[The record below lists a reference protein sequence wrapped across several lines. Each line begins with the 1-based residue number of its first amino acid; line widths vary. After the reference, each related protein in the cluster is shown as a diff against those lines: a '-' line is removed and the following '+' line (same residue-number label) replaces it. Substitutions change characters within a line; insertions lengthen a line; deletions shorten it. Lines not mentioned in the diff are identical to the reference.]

1 MDDTNS
7 PLLEKMKKRRAAM
20 EATIMSEGG
29 SYQSDAENTMQP
41 TNIQTLTQSR
51 LDGSVTDIQTLSP
64 AAPDTMVESIEDLHQ
79 GDDMMEDL
87 KTRRQQ
93 RREELSRTLDPSGSA
108 GAWGDQVQSLG
119 EPSSTSQGPGPR
131 LQQMMES
138 GPNRLSAPAPGE
150 SMSLNASIRER
161 VRSKVRGRQARP
173 GLSETVPERRLRGL
187 RDRPLPTRFD
197 EAGLSPAKAADIE
210 EDPQLM
216 DSIASVNRWR
226 KMAKMSRH
234 RANGMPSAE
243 EAYNFFT
250 GRMDT
255 EEEEQ
260 KVTSDDQRDP
270 DLGGG
275 PAVFWGKPPYTPQ
288 AKRLE
293 YENKAYYMPSMK
305 PVPFQDKV
313 PEGQQPRD
321 LEEEGF
327 YVGKPPP
334 VAYSNLNIME
344 DRILHSDEQKSLW
357 FAEDGHLRRLAS
369 PLKEKATR
377 PPPVVAPED
386 LDPLLQTQ
394 WRKAHTEPFD
404 ARYIDSSGFPEG
416 HYQLDVDVS
425 TLTFTHH
432 PLFSAEHVLSSRL
445 QQLYLQYCQRRKKAM
460 SAHLADKLTAL
471 KIALGQL
478 QEAATRKSMK
488 NRTTA
493 GDTEKR
499 IREYRKQIIET
510 RHLRDVEDHSDRT
523 LLQHILQC
531 WRDIKALRE
540 RQGYTNTAIKLVVR
554 KEDVNPSDE
563 NELYEADLLEE
574 LQEKRE
580 DYESEYAKHMEEYEI
595 ALKEWKR
602 EMKKRKKQRQEGE
615 GDQSGLME
623 GEAPPKPVRP
633 AEFDEAT
640 QLAKIRENAAKMRRR
655 PGEPILIP
663 QVQYTSNITQPEQC
677 PRAEVLRRQ
686 DVQRWSAFVK
696 VLFNDKEVSKTSIKR
711 LTSDFTIHYG
721 EIHNFQIV
729 EWPESIKLQ
738 LFESGV
744 PSKLLADIF
753 IPVPELSR
761 VTGRAEMESYEFSS
775 NHTVSYKHEG
785 VGSGHAINL
794 NVANNT
800 QEVHQIN
807 SEILLTSGGLLTSVA
822 WALDNEGRPMA
833 PPSSA
838 VGLGTSSGVARRYD
852 AMAAL
857 GAAGMVDVQ
866 KLAKW
871 IAESHLDPN
880 DPANADIMNIL
891 KIGHVD
897 GTEAPKYFR
906 LNQLEGETEFVTQDE
921 LDRSRRVKLISLRD
935 QGVPEFKNYK
945 MIPARERDIP
955 ANVFE
960 AYEKRQRG
968 EQAEEET
975 EDELCAHRMA
985 VTKFLNKVR
994 EEVTQ
999 RSLVAKRQMELRDM
1013 IIEDEVPDIRNFCV
1027 GIGQLFSPR
1036 RPLRPT
1042 RKERKVVGTQNLTIR
1057 DVKLLVN
1064 IVRGLDI
1071 PVRNN
1076 ARNVRSAPRD
1086 SRFGGGPSTEGET
1099 SRANDSPGTAMVR
1112 PFIEAVFQGEFAR
1125 TSVAGGPNPSWNE
1138 QLIIPFRA
1146 PKDDYSPENLQTVDD
1161 VLFLNLFDE
1170 KVYDILQ
1177 DERQRGTSVHQRLE
1191 RHWLGSIEIPFSTV
1205 YFNGKVDG
1213 TFRVNTPSVLL
1224 GYEYQKRTTGPGTSS
1239 RSDTLLT
1246 MFVTIEPPLQPS
1258 QPMAERF
1265 ESNESEK
1272 LLHNAQIWLSG
1283 LKKKFPKREFKALA
1297 TDLTGKKV
1305 FITRYIRSQKP
1316 PEDLLG
1322 QSQKEMELLARYVSL
1337 VPYVSDSAAFP
1348 DLCDIWATSEQFLQM
1363 LAGDEEEHA
1372 ILLCNYFTHRG
1383 RGKAYVVLGTGIP
1396 EGSTAYVL
1404 SIVDG
1409 KKQLW
1414 NAHTGRQFDVHDPHC
1429 PLTSIGCVFNEE
1441 NIWAN
1446 VQQFEEPFRLDFD
1459 LTKPKL
1465 WLPFFSQKYPR
1476 PALSSVQK
1484 ENLFYRPVDREYV
1497 ARTQDRVGKLLMDKI
1512 MAWRPRFVT
1521 RWNRYCTQTFRNLLV
1536 NMEHS
1541 LGETS
1546 TDRHTAELDQIL
1558 SSYQLS
1564 GFPINMPF
1572 TDVPPVVDAVYS
1584 TGVHTI
1590 EDPDVEF
1597 ALATHIHP
1605 FPHGVMSLW
1614 IYVGTLKRKPT

>member
-1 MDDTNS
+1 M
-7 PLLEKMKKRRAAM
+7 
-20 EATIMSEGG
+20 
-29 SYQSDAENTMQP
+29 
-41 TNIQTLTQSR
+41 R
-51 LDGSVTDIQTLSP
+51 LC
-64 AAPDTMVESIEDLHQ
+64 
-79 GDDMMEDL
+79 
-87 KTRRQQ
+87 
-93 RREELSRTLDPSGSA
+93 
-108 GAWGDQVQSLG
+108 
-119 EPSSTSQGPGPR
+119 
-131 LQQMMES
+131 LQ
-138 GPNRLSAPAPGE
+138 
-150 SMSLNASIRER
+150 
-161 VRSKVRGRQARP
+161 
-173 GLSETVPERRLRGL
+173 
-187 RDRPLPTRFD
+187 
-197 EAGLSPAKAADIE
+197 
-210 EDPQLM
+210 
-216 DSIASVNRWR
+216 
-226 KMAKMSRH
+226 
-234 RANGMPSAE
+234 
-243 EAYNFFT
+243 
-250 GRMDT
+250 
-255 EEEEQ
+255 
-260 KVTSDDQRDP
+260 
-270 DLGGG
+270 
-275 PAVFWGKPPYTPQ
+275 
-288 AKRLE
+288 
-293 YENKAYYMPSMK
+293 
-305 PVPFQDKV
+305 
-313 PEGQQPRD
+313 
-321 LEEEGF
+321 
-327 YVGKPPP
+327 
-334 VAYSNLNIME
+334 
-344 DRILHSDEQKSLW
+344 
-357 FAEDGHLRRLAS
+357 
-369 PLKEKATR
+369 
-377 PPPVVAPED
+377 
-386 LDPLLQTQ
+386 
-394 WRKAHTEPFD
+394 
-404 ARYIDSSGFPEG
+404 
-416 HYQLDVDVS
+416 
-425 TLTFTHH
+425 
-432 PLFSAEHVLSSRL
+432 
-445 QQLYLQYCQRRKKAM
+445 
-460 SAHLADKLTAL
+460 
-471 KIALGQL
+471 
-478 QEAATRKSMK
+478 
-488 NRTTA
+488 
-493 GDTEKR
+493 
-499 IREYRKQIIET
+499 
-510 RHLRDVEDHSDRT
+510 
-523 LLQHILQC
+523 
-531 WRDIKALRE
+531 
-540 RQGYTNTAIKLVVR
+540 
-554 KEDVNPSDE
+554 
-563 NELYEADLLEE
+563 
-574 LQEKRE
+574 
-580 DYESEYAKHMEEYEI
+580 
-595 ALKEWKR
+595 
-602 EMKKRKKQRQEGE
+602 
-615 GDQSGLME
+615 
-623 GEAPPKPVRP
+623 
-633 AEFDEAT
+633 
-640 QLAKIRENAAKMRRR
+640 
-655 PGEPILIP
+655 
-663 QVQYTSNITQPEQC
+663 
-677 PRAEVLRRQ
+677 
-686 DVQRWSAFVK
+686 
-696 VLFNDKEVSKTSIKR
+696 
-711 LTSDFTIHYG
+711 
-721 EIHNFQIV
+721 
-729 EWPESIKLQ
+729 
-738 LFESGV
+738 
-744 PSKLLADIF
+744 
-753 IPVPELSR
+753 
-761 VTGRAEMESYEFSS
+761 
-775 NHTVSYKHEG
+775 
-785 VGSGHAINL
+785 
-794 NVANNT
+794 
-800 QEVHQIN
+800 
-807 SEILLTSGGLLTSVA
+807 
-822 WALDNEGRPMA
+822 
-833 PPSSA
+833 
-838 VGLGTSSGVARRYD
+838 
-852 AMAAL
+852 
-857 GAAGMVDVQ
+857 
-866 KLAKW
+866 
-871 IAESHLDPN
+871 
-880 DPANADIMNIL
+880 
-891 KIGHVD
+891 
-897 GTEAPKYFR
+897 
-906 LNQLEGETEFVTQDE
+906 
-921 LDRSRRVKLISLRD
+921 
-935 QGVPEFKNYK
+935 
-945 MIPARERDIP
+945 
-955 ANVFE
+955 

-1076 ARNVRSAPRD
+1076 ARNVVNT
-1086 SRFGGGPSTEGET
+1086 PSVLLGYEYQKRTTG
-1099 SRANDSPGTAMVR
+1099 PGTSSRSDTLLTMFVTIEPPLQPSQPMAER
-1112 PFIEAVFQGEFAR
+1112 PFKLMFH
-1125 TSVAGGPNPSWNE
+1125 TLLLSS
-1138 QLIIPFRA
+1138 RA

-1258 QPMAERF
+1258 QPMAERVRI
-1265 ESNESEK
+1265 NRVEK
-1272 LLHNAQIWLSG
+1272 HAVWCDENMDKSLKSSQILTT
-1283 LKKKFPKREFKALA
+1283 KKLPTKQRDMRLADRALA

-1322 QSQKEMELLARYVSL
+1322 QSQKEMVRELLARYVSL

-1521 RWNRYCTQTFRNLLV
+1521 RWNRYCTQTFRNLLHLTV
-1536 NMEHS
+1536 
-1541 LGETS
+1541 
-1546 TDRHTAELDQIL
+1546 HTAELDTDPRQTSLIL
-1558 SSYQLS
+1558 LILLSRQLS

-1614 IYVGTLKRKPT
+1614 IYVGTLKRKATY